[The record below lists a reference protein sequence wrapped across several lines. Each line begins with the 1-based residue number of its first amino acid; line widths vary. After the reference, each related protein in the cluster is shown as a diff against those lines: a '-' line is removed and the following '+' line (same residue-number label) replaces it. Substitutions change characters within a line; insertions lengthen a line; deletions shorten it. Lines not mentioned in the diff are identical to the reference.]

1 MGSNTVNGKQIGQ
14 NAAQDCT
21 AMQVFKRAACMPGH
35 LVHLPSFQ
43 IKAELPRPQLDG
55 DAVKIKVHLFL

>member
-1 MGSNTVNGKQIGQ
+1 MGSNAINGKRMAQ

-21 AMQVFKRAACMPGH
+21 AMQVPRSAVCVPGH

-43 IKAELPRPQLDG
+43 IEAKLPRPQLDG
-55 DAVKIKVHLFL
+55 DAVKIEVHLFL